1 MATLKIKK
9 RDESARQH
17 PQSEAV
23 RAVVAS
29 EELVRVN
36 FQVAEPLRR
45 RLKARAAQE
54 GRTVQE
60 IVTGLIEEYLS
71 K

>member
-9 RDESARQH
+9 RDESAHQH

-23 RAVVAS
+23 RAVAAS

-36 FQVAEPLRR
+36 FQVAESLRR